1 MIYWCENLCRVF
13 VSSTHSF
20 SRLHTHAHPHTLSHS
35 FTLFLLFSFKP
46 YVPVRTAKVIDR
58 IALAKDDEKALHSE
72 VSILQKLTHKNV
84 VNCCDFYIEE
94 KKYYLVLEYMEGG
107 ELFDRIVKKS
117 FYNEGEA
124 REVVE
129 TLLSAIE
136 YCHSHNIVHRWGNV
150 KKWWWYALYHMVI
163 FFTCF
168 SYF

>member
-1 MIYWCENLCRVF
+1 MFSFLLLSPNFTL
-13 VSSTHSF
+13 THSLFFFLFFFPPLLYSLSIF
-20 SRLHTHAHPHTLSHS
+20 SC
-35 FTLFLLFSFKP
+35 FLFP

-136 YCHSHNIVHRWGNV
+136 YCHSHNIVHR
-150 KKWWWYALYHMVI
+150 
-163 FFTCF
+163 
-168 SYF
+168 